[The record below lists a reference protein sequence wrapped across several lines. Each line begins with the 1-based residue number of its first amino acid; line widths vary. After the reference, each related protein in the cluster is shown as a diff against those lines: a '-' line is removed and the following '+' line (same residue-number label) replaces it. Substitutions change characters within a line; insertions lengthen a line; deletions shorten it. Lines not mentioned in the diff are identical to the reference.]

1 MVEGWRPDRNP
12 MVDEQDELKANESGS
27 DPRAVEA
34 LLARYLP
41 GLRAFIR
48 LRSGPL
54 VRAREESEDL
64 AQSVCREILQNAD
77 RFQHGDEIGFR
88 HWLFT
93 TALRRIQNRHEYW
106 KAQKRDAAR
115 DVPMLAPDSSGDLL
129 GCYRS
134 FTTPSQNAMAE
145 EEARRIEDAFDK
157 LSEEDREVITLS
169 RIVGLS
175 HREIGE
181 RTNRTEGAA
190 RVHLHR
196 ALIRLAELLD
206 T

>member
-1 MVEGWRPDRNP
+1 MVESSGGRMEP
-12 MVDEQDELKANESGS
+12 MVDKDDKLIDAGG
-27 DPRAVEA
+27 VEV

-64 AQSVCREILQNAD
+64 AQSVCREILQNAA
-77 RFQHGDEIGFR
+77 RFQHGDEVGFK

-93 TALRRIQNRHEYW
+93 TALRRIQNRHDYW

-115 DVPMLAPDSSGDLL
+115 DVPLHGQDSSRDLL
-129 GCYRS
+129 GCYRN

-145 EEARRIEDAFDK
+145 EEAKRIEEAFDR
-157 LSEEDREVITLS
+157 LAEEDREVITLS

-181 RTNRTEGAA
+181 RTARTEGAA

-196 ALIRLAELLD
+196 ALVRLATLLD